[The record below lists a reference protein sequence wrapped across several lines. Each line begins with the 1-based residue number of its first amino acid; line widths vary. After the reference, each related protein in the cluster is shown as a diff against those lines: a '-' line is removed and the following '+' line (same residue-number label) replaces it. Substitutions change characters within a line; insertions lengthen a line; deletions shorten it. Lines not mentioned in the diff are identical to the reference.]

1 MLYCVSILVYVYYVV
16 YVYLCCIVYVCLYM
30 CMYVGEHSCRP
41 SLLCNPVFDKIDNNN
56 NIIIRVNYG
65 FANRPYT
72 RTVAS
77 KAPRGQQR
85 SKIVYE
91 IT

>member
-56 NIIIRVNYG
+56 NNNNKREGDG
-65 FANRPYT
+65 FSDVRMRKTAIKLAIAKT
-72 RTVAS
+72 
-77 KAPRGQQR
+77 
-85 SKIVYE
+85 
-91 IT
+91 

>member
-16 YVYLCCIVYVCLYM
+16 YVYLPVCCIVYVCLYM

-56 NIIIRVNYG
+56 NN
-65 FANRPYT
+65 NN
-72 RTVAS
+72 
-77 KAPRGQQR
+77 Q
-85 SKIVYE
+85 SKISAIKFCNHKIDAVQ
-91 IT
+91 